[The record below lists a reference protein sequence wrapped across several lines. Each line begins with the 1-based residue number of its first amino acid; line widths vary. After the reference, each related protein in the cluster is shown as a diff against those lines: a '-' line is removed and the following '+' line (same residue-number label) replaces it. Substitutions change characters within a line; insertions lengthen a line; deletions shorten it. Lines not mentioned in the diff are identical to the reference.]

1 MAHQAPDFETKDVYG
16 RTLQLVGTVT
26 AVPILLPNPVV
37 GKISEVLIRNPDN
50 NGIND
55 VLLYNLDGTSN
66 FSRLKRGEFIGWT
79 LKNNPGNTP
88 ITQIQIRS
96 LSGTLNYEV
105 VVNVEP

>member
-16 RTLQLVGTVT
+16 KTVQLVGTVT
-26 AVPILLPNPVV
+26 TTVSLLPNPVV
-37 GKISEVLIRNPDN
+37 GKISEVLIRNPDSN
-50 NGIND
+50 ANTD
-55 VLLYNLDGTSN
+55 VLLFNLDGTSN

-88 ITQIQIRS
+88 ITQIQLKS
-96 LSGTLNYEV
+96 LSGTINYEV

>member
-1 MAHQAPDFETKDVYG
+1 MAHQAPDFETKDVLG
-16 RTLQLVGTVT
+16 KTLQLVGTVT
-26 AVPILLPNPVV
+26 TVTSLLPDPAV

-79 LKNNPGNTP
+79 LKSSPGGTP
-88 ITQIQIRS
+88 ITQVQLKS